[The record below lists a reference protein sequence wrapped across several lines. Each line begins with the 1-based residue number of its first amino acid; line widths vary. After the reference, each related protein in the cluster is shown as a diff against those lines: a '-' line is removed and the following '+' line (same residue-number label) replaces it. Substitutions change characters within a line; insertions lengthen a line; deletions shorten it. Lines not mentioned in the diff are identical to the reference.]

1 MSNYK
6 LEKSGCHKVTA
17 GSISC
22 SYLPVLV
29 AVLVAVL
36 ILVLVLVLIA
46 VLALILIMVLV
57 LVLILIL
64 ITVLVLHKYPSKL
77 FLRQCAL
84 IV

>member
-22 SYLPVLV
+22 RYLPVLV

-36 ILVLVLVLIA
+36 ILVLILVLVLIA
-46 VLALILIMVLV
+46 V